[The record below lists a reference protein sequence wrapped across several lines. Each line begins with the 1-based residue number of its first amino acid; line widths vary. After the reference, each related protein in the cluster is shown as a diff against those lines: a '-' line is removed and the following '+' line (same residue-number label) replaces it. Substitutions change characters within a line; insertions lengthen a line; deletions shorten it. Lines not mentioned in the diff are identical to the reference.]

1 MSRHASTRLNS
12 ADFQKCG
19 LVNFGNAT
27 LWMAA
32 FADMGAS
39 LLVVG
44 NGVRILRW
52 ASDKDDR

>member
-1 MSRHASTRLNS
+1 LNS

-27 LWMAA
+27 LWMAV

-44 NGVRILRW
+44 NGLRLLQVTGSEKEK
-52 ASDKDDR
+52 AA

>member
-1 MSRHASTRLNS
+1 M
-12 ADFQKCG
+12 
-19 LVNFGNAT
+19 
-27 LWMAA
+27 WMAM

-52 ASDKDDR
+52 TSGNEFR